1 MPAWQSSRRT
11 GSALAPAGFA
21 FLVAVLALGAGV
33 ARAAD
38 ADAAADG
45 TTPAPRRSYTRA
57 YAALG
62 AGVGLTV
69 ASFFIAER
77 ADRKYA
83 EYLAETDPFRIEDEF
98 QAAKRLDRLSAG
110 ALIAGQAGLALGIYW
125 RFLRHPRAQETL
137 GAAVGPEPAP
147 AWTVVPAAT
156 RDGGVGLALDVR
168 F

>member
-21 FLVAVLALGAGV
+21 FLVLVLAVGLCAGA

-38 ADAAADG
+38 DAR
-45 TTPAPRRSYTRA
+45 TVPTPRRSYTRA

-77 ADRKYA
+77 ADKEYA
-83 EYLAETDPFRIEDEF
+83 HYLEETDPFRIEDEF
-98 QAAKRLDRLSAG
+98 QQAKRLDRLSAG
-110 ALIAGQAGLALGIYW
+110 GLIAGQAGLALGIYW

-137 GAAVGPEPAP
+137 GAAVGAAPAP
-147 AWTVVPAAT
+147 TWTVVPAAT